1 MALPTSATNPIET
14 IGIIGAG
21 HAGQAFAR
29 TATRAGREVVIANS
43 RGPESLATVVSK
55 LGAGVSAGTVAEA
68 AGCATVALAVP
79 WRSAPAAVQGQAW
92 AGRIVVDVTNA
103 VLLPDLQP
111 APLDGRTSSE
121 IVADLVPGALLV
133 KAGNTFSAELLGA
146 DPREEGGRRVAFLS
160 GNDVPA
166 KAAVAE
172 LFDSAGFF
180 PIDLGDLA
188 TGGRMQQFGG
198 PLAGQ
203 DLVRMPAA

>member
-1 MALPTSATNPIET
+1 MALPTSWTNPIET
-14 IGIIGAG
+14 IGIIGGG
-21 HAGQAFAR
+21 HAGQAFGR
-29 TATRAGREVVIANS
+29 TALRAGREVVMANS
-43 RGPESLATVVSK
+43 RGPESLAAVVSA
-55 LGAGVSAGTVAEA
+55 LGGGVSAGTVAEA
-68 AGCATVALAVP
+68 AGCAMVALAVP
-79 WRSAPAAVQGQAW
+79 WTSVPAAVEGQAW

-188 TGGRMQQFGG
+188 SGGRMQQFGG